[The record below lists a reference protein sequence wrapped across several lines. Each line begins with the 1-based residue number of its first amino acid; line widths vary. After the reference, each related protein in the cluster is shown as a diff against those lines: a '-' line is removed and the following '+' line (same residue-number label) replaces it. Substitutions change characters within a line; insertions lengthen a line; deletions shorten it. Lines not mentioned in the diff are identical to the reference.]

1 MRHPSATY
9 RRDLKA
15 SLCVADTLPEELEPY
30 AAKPYTYLAWVED
43 QINGDAAPTRRAT
56 AAAKTLRP
64 EQMDDARTIVEAAA
78 GGWRGLLNANATGT
92 GKTLG
97 CIIAAKAICLL
108 RGGNTVVVTVDRP
121 AAMTIPMWRSAIASV
136 GDGGLRWI
144 VVSSDGGLKKLHH
157 PNGRPRV
164 NPTVVIN
171 DEAHQFRRDSQRT
184 ARMRSLNRLDTE
196 PSAAVPFVMS
206 VTATPGHC
214 PTEYRYLSALLAQA
228 HREPASAWA
237 ELGPAL
243 AGRGLPVAQQRGPWG
258 ERGDWGWDERA
269 GASAAVRQKATA
281 TVRDWLLRADPPAML
296 NRAAPWGPAVLEGM
310 PVELGADQRRLYL
323 SEWGDFQREMHMA
336 RRGRDKARGLAAI
349 TRFRQKAAML
359 RVDATVERVVADVED
374 GYQVLVAVEHVTAAA
389 EPIAQA
395 LADKGIGV
403 ACLYGDRDDLEEQRL
418 LFQRGHAKVAVVN
431 KTSSVSLHAGEH
443 LSDGTRA
450 TTVPRRGYFH
460 QPRYSG
466 ILAQQM
472 MGRSHRD
479 GQHCDWFLLYGENT
493 IEQDAAAL
501 MVDRLVTTATSVDG
515 DTSVLAAIAALFGA
529 DWLPDPDKAVG

>member
-1 MRHPSATY
+1 MY

-15 SLCVADTLPEELEPY
+15 ALCVAETLPDELVPY

-43 QINGDAAPTRRAT
+43 QINGDPAPTKRGSAAPKIPRS
-56 AAAKTLRP
+56 
-64 EQMDDARTIVEAAA
+64 EQLEDARTMVEAAA

-92 GKTLG
+92 GKTLA
-97 CIIAAKAICLL
+97 CIIAAKAICHL

-121 AAMTIPMWRSAIASV
+121 AAMTIPMWRAAISSV

-144 VVSSDGGLKKLHH
+144 VVSSDGGLKHLHH
-157 PNGRPRV
+157 PNGRPRL
-164 NPTVVIN
+164 NPDVVVL

-184 ARMRSLNRLDTE
+184 GRMRSLARLDQE
-196 PSAAVPFVMS
+196 PSTSAPFVIA

-214 PTEYRYLSALLAQA
+214 PTEYRYLSALLAQV
-228 HREPASAWA
+228 HGEPAATWA
-237 ELGPAL
+237 DLGPAL
-243 AGRGLPVAQQRGPWG
+243 AARGLPVARQLGPRG
-258 ERGDWGWDERA
+258 EQGDWGWDARA
-269 GASAAVRQKATA
+269 AASSAVRQEATA

-296 NRAAPWGPAVLEGM
+296 NRAAPWGPATMVGM
-310 PVELGADQRRLYL
+310 PVELTADQRRLYL
-323 SEWGDFQREMHMA
+323 AEWGDFQREMHMA
-336 RRGRDKARGLAAI
+336 RQGRDKARGLAAI

-359 RVDATVERVVADVED
+359 RVDATVDRVIADVEG

-395 LADKGIGV
+395 LSQRGVGV

-450 TTVPRRGYFH
+450 TAVPRRGYFH

-493 IEQDAAAL
+493 IEEDAAAL
-501 MVDRLVTTATSVDG
+501 MVDRLVTTTTSVDG